1 MKRYLGV
8 LIPAVGF
15 IVSAGFVAWVT
26 VTYAPWF
33 RPIHLV
39 QGADIV
45 LKLAMFLIGTLCFGV
60 LTLGLLGRR
69 GDRNSLP
76 MVIMTVAAVAIGLLA
91 SANEALNSHSMLI
104 DARVITLAHQA
115 PYYAESAFIAALG
128 FLVATMAMT
137 FRATGD
143 RRG

>member
-26 VTYAPWF
+26 GTYAPWF

-39 QGADIV
+39 QDADIV

-60 LTLGLLGRR
+60 LTLGLLARR
-69 GDRNSLP
+69 GERKSLP
-76 MVIMTVAAVAIGLLA
+76 MVTMTVAAVAIGLLA
-91 SANEALNSHSMLI
+91 AAYWGINSHSTLI

-115 PYYAESAFIAALG
+115 PYYAGSAFVAALG

-137 FRATGD
+137 FRAMGD